1 MNFQTKKKA
10 FLLFVVVI
18 FFLYRN
24 ENIHFIAKNTRHI
37 FDENDSLSSI
47 NKELF
52 LHFISLNFQNYNQ
65 KKDMFLLVPNK
76 YKRSYID
83 YSILNITNY
92 TESNCVLFPFL
103 KKVNAVLLDIEL
115 LKNINFFKS
124 ENNLRKRVENFKSW
138 NNPSQIKL
146 VTFGIHPDSFHQLNE
161 VT

>member
-1 MNFQTKKKA
+1 
-10 FLLFVVVI
+10 
-18 FFLYRN
+18 
-24 ENIHFIAKNTRHI
+24 
-37 FDENDSLSSI
+37 
-47 NKELF
+47 
-52 LHFISLNFQNYNQ
+52 
-65 KKDMFLLVPNK
+65 MFLLVPNK